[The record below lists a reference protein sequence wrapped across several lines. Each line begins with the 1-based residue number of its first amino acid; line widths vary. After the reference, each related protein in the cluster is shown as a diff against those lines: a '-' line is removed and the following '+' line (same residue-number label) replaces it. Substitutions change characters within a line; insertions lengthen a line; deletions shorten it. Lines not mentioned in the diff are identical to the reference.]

1 MSELWVF
8 LQIGFRHIVAL
19 DAADHIFFLLALA
32 AIYRGR
38 NWRSALWVITAFSV
52 GHTISLGLA
61 VANLLPIP
69 AKIIE
74 FLIPVTIVL
83 TGVENI
89 ALRERAASGRG
100 ARHRPLLS
108 GIFGLVHGAG
118 FAGYL
123 KSLFVSRIAVPL
135 FAFNVGIEIGQ
146 VVVVVAAVGLFWL
159 VDRILSSVVKAKS
172 KPGSHDARAYA
183 FQLRLIGVS
192 AVVTII
198 ASGWAW
204 ARWPA

>member
-8 LQIGFRHIVAL
+8 LQIGFRHIVAF

-61 VANLLPIP
+61 IANLFPIP
-69 AKIIE
+69 THIIE
-74 FLIPVTIVL
+74 FLIPVTIVF

-89 ALRERAASGRG
+89 VLRERAASGRG
-100 ARHRPLLS
+100 ARHRPVFAGL
-108 GIFGLVHGAG
+108 FGLVHGAG

-123 KSLFVSRIAVPL
+123 KSLFVSQIAVPL

-146 VVVVVAAVGLFWL
+146 IAVLVAAVALFWL
-159 VDRILSSVVKAKS
+159 VDRALSVVGKKQILRFAQ
-172 KPGSHDARAYA
+172 DDTA
-183 FQLRLIGVS
+183 FQLRLVGVS

-198 ASGWAW
+198 ATGWAW
-204 ARWPA
+204 ARWPV

>member
-1 MSELWVF
+1 MSELWAF
-8 LQIGFRHIVAL
+8 LRVGFHHIVAF

-52 GHTISLGLA
+52 GHTITLA
-61 VANLLPIP
+61 LAIANLVPIP
-69 AKIIE
+69 STVIE

-83 TGVENI
+83 TGLENLV
-89 ALRERAASGRG
+89 LRERVAAGRG
-100 ARHRPLLS
+100 ARHRPLFA

-123 KSLFVSRIAVPL
+123 KSLFVAEIAVPL
-135 FAFNVGIEIGQ
+135 LAFNLGIEIGQ
-146 VVVVVAAVGLFWL
+146 IVLLVAAVALFWAIDRAIAVITSVMRHRVS
-159 VDRILSSVVKAKS
+159 VD
-172 KPGSHDARAYA
+172 A
-183 FQLRLIGVS
+183 FQLRLVGVS

-198 ASGWAW
+198 ATGWAW
-204 ARWPA
+204 TRWPA

>member
-1 MSELWVF
+1 MSELWAF
-8 LQIGFRHIVAL
+8 LRIGFHHIVAL

-52 GHTISLGLA
+52 GHTISLALA
-61 VANLLPIP
+61 IANLVPIRT
-69 AKIIE
+69 AVIE

-83 TGVENI
+83 TGVENLV
-89 ALRERAASGRG
+89 LRERVAAGRG
-100 ARHRPLLS
+100 ARHRPLFA

-123 KSLFVSRIAVPL
+123 KSLFVARVAVPL
-135 FAFNVGIEIGQ
+135 FAFNLGIEIGQ
-146 VVVVVAAVGLFWL
+146 FVLLTTAVALFWAL
-159 VDRILSSVVKAKS
+159 DRGIVAVASATNR
-172 KPGSHDARAYA
+172 RATMDA
-183 FQLRLIGVS
+183 FQLRLVGVS
-192 AVVTII
+192 ALVTII

-204 ARWPA
+204 NRWPA